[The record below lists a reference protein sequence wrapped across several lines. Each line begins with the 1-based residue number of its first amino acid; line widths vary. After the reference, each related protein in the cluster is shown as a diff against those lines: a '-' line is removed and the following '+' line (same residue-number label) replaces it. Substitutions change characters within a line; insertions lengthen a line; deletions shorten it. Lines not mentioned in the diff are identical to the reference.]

1 MGKNYVFV
9 GDLSTQDIEA
19 NVASQK
25 LRLRRVAGT
34 TPLATSDKV
43 LVRQGNNLVEVPVS
57 KFYAPPQ
64 SAVTA
69 RVFNVAQGTVMSF
82 DNLQLTFIGNNCQ
95 LSTEVGAEN
104 VAILSEHEYPGG
116 SFAAHTGGDGVPVS
130 VTTTPQNVSDADF
143 VTGERATLTMANLTT
158 SKLYRACVWMH
169 SQAGGNWSGWVEE
182 I

>member
-19 NVASQK
+19 DVASKK

-43 LVRQGNNLVEVPVS
+43 LVRQGNVLVEVPVS
-57 KFYAPPQ
+57 AFNGSSTA
-64 SAVTA
+64 SVIA
-69 RVFNVAQGTVMSF
+69 RVFNVAQGTIMSF
-82 DNLQLTFIGNNCQ
+82 DNLQLTLITNNCKIATAVG
-95 LSTEVGAEN
+95 TES

-116 SFAAHTGGDGVPVS
+116 SEAAHTGGIG
-130 VTTTPQNVSDADF
+130 TPLTVLTILQNVGNTGF
-143 VTGERATLTMANLTT
+143 VAGERATLTIANLTT
-158 SKLYRACVWMH
+158 SKLYRACVWLH
-169 SQAGGNWSGWVEE
+169 SASGGNWSGWVEK